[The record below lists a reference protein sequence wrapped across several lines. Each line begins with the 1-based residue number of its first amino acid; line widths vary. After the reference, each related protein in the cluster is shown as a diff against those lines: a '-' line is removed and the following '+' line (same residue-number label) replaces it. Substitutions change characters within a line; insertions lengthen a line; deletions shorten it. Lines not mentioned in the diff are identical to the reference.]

1 MGFRLAKTLSL
12 WLGLLVVV
20 PLLLPQST
28 AARIILAEDRA
39 FEQLWQSTDGQR
51 SDEQSWLWG
60 PQRLWQTQER
70 YAESPRELRWVRYYA
85 KARMEISDPKLS
97 AKSPWYITNGLLVVE
112 LVTGRLQIGNAAWRE
127 QCVNGVCGSEQ
138 AIAGDAVPANRAPR
152 YRDWAEF
159 LTLNGSTGADLRGQP
174 VTNWLTHETEGVQVW
189 SDSSLAERYPETS
202 GSHRDEVTG
211 QTVPAVLWNYVQTQ
225 AREALY
231 VFGRPISPAF
241 WTQALVDGVEREVL
255 VQLFER
261 RTLTYTPSNPHGW
274 QVEMGNVGQHALE
287 WRYDLRPW
295 DYQSL
300 HVTMLTYHY
309 ISENPNPADRLR
321 ESLSVAPAEFKRQ
334 LEYLQSHHFHMVSL
348 DQVLAAQRGELS
360 LPEHPVVITIDDGY
374 RDLYQQA
381 FPIAQS
387 LNVPITAYI
396 PSALVGEPA
405 YVNWQQLQELSQS
418 PLVTIGSHTRVH
430 ADLGTLDRESQWIEI
445 ADSKRELEAHLGIA
459 IEHFC
464 YPYGRYNALTMELV
478 REAGYRSATTTRQ
491 TTDTANDDPLIWNRI
506 TISGRDSFED
516 FVAKLER
523 SQD

>member
-1 MGFRLAKTLSL
+1 MGFRLAKTLRV

-28 AARIILAEDRA
+28 AARIILGEDRA
-39 FEQLWQSTDGQR
+39 FEQLWQATDGQR
-51 SDEQSWLWG
+51 SAEQSWLWG

-70 YAESPRELRWVRYYA
+70 YAESPRQLRWVRYYA
-85 KARMEISDPKLS
+85 KARMEISDPSL
-97 AKSPWYITNGLLVVE
+97 APKSPWYISNGLLVIE
-112 LVTGRLQIGNAAWRE
+112 LVTGRLQIGNQAWHE
-127 QCVNGVCGSEQ
+127 QCATGGCGSEQ
-138 AIAGDAVPANRAPR
+138 PVAGDAVLANRAPR

-159 LTLNGSTGADLRGQP
+159 LTLNGQAGADLRGQP
-174 VTNWLTHETEGVQVW
+174 VTNWLTHEPEGVQVW
-189 SDSSLAERYPETS
+189 SDPSLAERYPETS
-202 GSHRDEVTG
+202 GSQRDEITG
-211 QTVPAVLWNYVQTQ
+211 QTVPAVMWNYVQAQ

-241 WTQALVDGVEREVL
+241 WTQSLVDGVEREVL

-261 RTLTYTPSNPHGW
+261 RSLTYTPSNPVGW

-287 WRYDLRPW
+287 WRYHLRPW
-295 DYQSL
+295 EYQPL

-309 ISENPNPADRLR
+309 ISQNPNPADRLR
-321 ESLSVAPAEFKRQ
+321 DSLSVSPAEFKRQ
-334 LEYLQSHHFHMVSL
+334 LEYLQSHNFHVVTL
-348 DQVLAAQRGELS
+348 DMVLAAQRGESS

-374 RDLYQQA
+374 RDLYEQA

-405 YVNWQQLQELSQS
+405 YVSWEQLQELSQS

-430 ADLGTLDRESQWIEI
+430 PDLGTLDREAQWIEI
-445 ADSKRELEAHLGIA
+445 AHSKWELEAHLGLA

-464 YPYGRYNALTMELV
+464 YPYGRYNALTVELV

-506 TISGRDSFED
+506 TISGKSSFDD
-516 FVAKLER
+516 FVAQIER
-523 SQD
+523 SQN